1 MSTTTSRMP
10 TASSDA
16 AAAASAETSLLAKQ
30 LAMADRARAA
40 EHEQVLR
47 LERMAE
53 AARAQEAE
61 LAGRLRH
68 AETQVAEALHD
79 RARFDAAREEVERQ
93 LEAARAALEAA
104 RADAA
109 RQRAETAEAV
119 GRSSGWR
126 RLSRAKRRRPRS
138 YGESST
144 CSARWARRRPRAP
157 TSWRASRR
165 RASRRDRTR

>member
-1 MSTTTSRMP
+1 MERYSALLGHARPRASHAAVQVTAASTHAAVQTTVASASTTASRP
-10 TASSDA
+10 PAASSD

-79 RARFDAAREEVERQ
+79 RARFDVAREEVERQ

-104 RADAA
+104 RWSAGGEMA
-109 RQRAETAEAV
+109 R
-119 GRSSGWR
+119 
-126 RLSRAKRRRPRS
+126 P
-138 YGESST
+138 ST
-144 CSARWARRRPRAP
+144 
-157 TSWRASRR
+157 
-165 RASRRDRTR
+165 RTW

>member
-1 MSTTTSRMP
+1 M
-10 TASSDA
+10 
-16 AAAASAETSLLAKQ
+16 LAKQ

-119 GRSSGWR
+119 GKVERMASCRLRLRSG
-126 RLSRAKRRRPRS
+126 RPPRHS
-138 YGESST
+138 PNLLNRWLAH
-144 CSARWARRRPRAP
+144 ARP
-157 TSWRASRR
+157 
-165 RASRRDRTR
+165 